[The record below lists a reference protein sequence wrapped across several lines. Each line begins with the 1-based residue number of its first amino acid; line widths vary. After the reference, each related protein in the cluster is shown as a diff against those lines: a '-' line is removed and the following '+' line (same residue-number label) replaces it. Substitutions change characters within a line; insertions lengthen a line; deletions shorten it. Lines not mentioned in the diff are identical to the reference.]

1 MEHQLLAEC
10 MGTALMIIFGI
21 GVHCDDTL
29 VNTKYN
35 GTGHIFAITTWSFGI
50 TVSLYL
56 FGDVCINPAMV
67 VAQAV
72 LGNISWGMVLPI
84 SLAELAGG
92 FFGAAIMWF
101 CYADHFKAS
110 VGKIDPVRIR
120 NIFSTT
126 PGIRN
131 LPRNFFCEFFATF
144 VFISGI
150 LGILRACQGPAAMLA
165 PIAIGLLVWAIGM
178 GMGVTTGFAMNLA
191 RDMGPRL
198 AHAVLPIENK
208 ADNDWQYGILVPGIA
223 PFFGAAAAAIFMRGF
238 FNI

>member
-1 MEHQLLAEC
+1 MEHQLWAEFL
-10 MGTALMIIFGI
+10 GTALMIIFGI

-29 VNTKYN
+29 LHTKYN

-72 LGNISWGMVLPI
+72 LGNIAWGMVIPL

-92 FFGAAIMWF
+92 FFGAVIMWF

-110 VGKIDPVRIR
+110 VGKIDSVRIR

-150 LGILRACQGPAAMLA
+150 LGILNACTGVGSVLA

-178 GMGVTTGFAMNLA
+178 GMGGTTGFAMNLA

-198 AHAVLPIENK
+198 AHAVLPIANK

-223 PFFGAAAAAIFMRGF
+223 PFFGAAAAAVFMRSF
-238 FNI
+238 FGI